1 MNVPYVLRLLCLC
14 LASFFIVNALLG
26 LGAALASRAAV
37 RMAET
42 MRARTAAH
50 FLFAVRLLPSAVG
63 ISAVVGLCVPSYLWL
78 EPQAT
83 AERVGWT
90 CLTLG
95 LFGALGLLLSF
106 ARTARSVAASARC
119 NRLWRKA
126 GSETQPAG
134 EPSQTVIVDKEGPLL
149 AIAGVFRPQLVV
161 SNGVLRALSA
171 DELDVALQHE
181 NAHRLSRDN
190 LKRLFL
196 LLAPGPI
203 PFLASFSSLDRA
215 WAKFSEWAADDE
227 AAAGDPLRALS
238 LAAALLHVARMGA
251 GPRLN
256 FLYTS
261 LVARDDDLSAR
272 VDRLLR
278 IQPAGPL
285 PPPWARGRAL
295 GVGLGIAACV
305 SILLASAPILAS
317 VHRLLELFVH

>member
-1 MNVPYVLRLLCLC
+1 MNVPYFLRLLCLC
-14 LASFFIVNALLG
+14 LASFFVVNAFAG

-37 RMAET
+37 RMAAT
-42 MRARTAAH
+42 MRARTAAL
-50 FLFAVRLLPSAVG
+50 FLFVVRLLPFALG
-63 ISAVVGLCVPSYLWL
+63 IGVVLVLCVPSYLWL

-83 AERVGWT
+83 AERVGWA

-95 LFGALGLLLSF
+95 LLGALGLLLSF
-106 ARTARSVAASARC
+106 ARTARAVAASARC
-119 NRLWRKA
+119 NRLWQKA
-126 GSETQPAG
+126 GSEIRLAG
-134 EPSQTVIVDKEGPLL
+134 EPSQTVIVDEEGPLL
-149 AIAGVFRPQLVV
+149 ALAGVFRPQLVV

-171 DELDVALQHE
+171 DELKVALQHE
-181 NAHRLSRDN
+181 NAHRVSRDN

-227 AAAGDPLRALS
+227 AAARDPLRGLS
-238 LAAALLHVARMGA
+238 LAAALLRVARMGA

-256 FLYTS
+256 SLHAS
-261 LVARDDDLSAR
+261 LVAGDDDLSAR

-278 IQPAGPL
+278 VQPAGPV
-285 PPPWARGRAL
+285 PPPRARGRAF
-295 GVGLGIAACV
+295 GVGLGIAACLA
-305 SILLASAPILAS
+305 ILLGWPPILSS